1 MSDRKRTLD
10 IFWFIPVSGD
20 GSYLGSDVGHRPA
33 DFHYLKQIAQ
43 AADRL
48 GYGGVLIP
56 VGAHCD
62 EPWITAA
69 ALATHTERL
78 RFLAAL
84 RPALGSPTHF
94 ARQAAA
100 LDRISNGRFLVN
112 LVAGGDTKEL
122 AGDGIFLGHDERYAQ
137 ASEFLKVFNDL
148 TAGKTVDFEGRYLKV
163 RGARQLYP
171 PVQKSHSDLVRRLVR
186 SGASISPRRRPTFT
200 SPGVS
205 RCRRWRKRLPR
216 FARERLHT
224 DARCDLAC
232 ACISSSAKQT
242 VKPGALRTN

>member
-62 EPWITAA
+62 EPWIVAA

-137 ASEFLKVFNDL
+137 GIEWTRFLKALWRSKSEFDWSGKYY
-148 TAGKTVDFEGRYLKV
+148 TAQAAISEPTPIQQRTAPERCQDSPEASDPDG
-163 RGARQLYP
+163 P
-171 PVQKSHSDLVRRLVR
+171 SHTGGSNG
-186 SGASISPRRRPTFT
+186 S
-200 SPGVS
+200 
-205 RCRRWRKRLPR
+205 
-216 FARERLHT
+216 
-224 DARCDLAC
+224 
-232 ACISSSAKQT
+232 
-242 VKPGALRTN
+242 